1 MIASL
6 ISHPIREPSEQ
17 LWLRRVLSILTLATA
32 ILSVALLGVFLVLH
46 HFAWLLLALLFLGV
60 TASHFA
66 ALALIRQDRMR
77 LALLQ
82 HNAVVGAIC
91 IVLAL
96 LVPSALPLLLMVPTL
111 NVALA
116 LPHLGVRLLRALIGA
131 AMLATALEV
140 TLARW
145 VLLEVPVARIGFMPM
160 LLLALAEVGFIF
172 WYLWHYRASFRR
184 LQLATRAAHWALRS
198 EHPATVQTP
207 RTPAVAFC
215 EAAIPYRTILDL
227 TTDYLYSMRID
238 ASGRVRIEWLSE
250 HLVSVTGYGID
261 AIERAGGWEQIIH
274 PDDRYIER
282 DRRADLLEGKPNM
295 REYRVITRQ
304 GEVLWLR
311 DYRWPGPVGGAS
323 LVLSCAAQ
331 DITAQ
336 HHAAEQVQAM
346 NRQLTE
352 RVAELQAAQEQ
363 LRALSTRDALTGL
376 FNRRYMEEAF
386 AREVSRAARQNY
398 SIGVIMLDID
408 QFKQF
413 NDTFGH
419 AGGDVLLREIGRFLH
434 NHVRSSDIACRY
446 GGEEFIILMPDTSL
460 ETLLERAEL
469 LRRSAM
475 HLRPDFMG
483 SALGPVTISVG
494 VAMLPDHG
502 TTADETIH
510 AADQALY
517 RSKRAGRNR
526 VTLAEGGE
534 QSRAFAK

>member
-1 MIASL
+1 MIASSITSL
-6 ISHPIREPSEQ
+6 IREPSEQ

-32 ILSVALLGVFLVLH
+32 IFSLALLSVFVVLH
-46 HFAWLLLALLFLGV
+46 HPGWLVLALLFAGV
-60 TASHFA
+60 AASHFA
-66 ALALIRQDRMR
+66 ALALMR
-77 LALLQ
+77 RGRVCLALLQ
-82 HNAVVGAIC
+82 HNAIVGAIC

-96 LVPSALPLLLMVPTL
+96 LVPSALPLLLMVPAL

-116 LPHLGVRLLRALIGA
+116 LPHLGARMLRALVA
-131 AMLATALEV
+131 VAMVATGLEV

-145 VLLEVPVARIGFMPM
+145 VHLESPAARIGFMPM

-184 LQLATRAAHWALRS
+184 LQLATRAAPWALRS
-198 EHPATVQTP
+198 EQPATAHAAQTP
-207 RTPAVAFC
+207 TAAFC
-215 EAAIPYRTILDL
+215 EAAVPYRTILEL
-227 TTDYLYSMRID
+227 TTDYLYSMRVDTAGRARID
-238 ASGRVRIEWLSE
+238 WLSE
-250 HLVSVTGYGID
+250 YLVSVTGYSID
-261 AIERAGGWEQIIH
+261 VIERAGGWEQIIH
-274 PDDRYIER
+274 PDDRHIER
-282 DRRADLLEGKPNM
+282 ERRADLLAGRPNM

-304 GEVLWLR
+304 GGVLWLR
-311 DYRWPGPVGGAS
+311 DYRWPGPAGGADM
-323 LVLSCAAQ
+323 VLSCAAQ

-336 HHAAEQVQAM
+336 HHAADQVRAM
-346 NRQLTE
+346 NQQLTE

-363 LRALSTRDALTGL
+363 LRTLSTRDALTGL

-386 AREVSRAARQNY
+386 AREVSRAERQGY
-398 SIGVIMLDID
+398 PIGVIMLDID
-408 QFKQF
+408 SFKQF

-419 AGGDVLLREIGRFLH
+419 AGGDVLLREVGHLLH

-446 GGEEFIILMPDTSL
+446 GGEEFIILMPDT
-460 ETLLERAEL
+460 TLDALMERAEL

-475 HLRPDFMG
+475 YLRPDFMG

-494 VAMLPDHG
+494 VAMLPEHG

-526 VTLAEGGE
+526 VTLAEDRPK
-534 QSRAFAK
+534 SRACAE